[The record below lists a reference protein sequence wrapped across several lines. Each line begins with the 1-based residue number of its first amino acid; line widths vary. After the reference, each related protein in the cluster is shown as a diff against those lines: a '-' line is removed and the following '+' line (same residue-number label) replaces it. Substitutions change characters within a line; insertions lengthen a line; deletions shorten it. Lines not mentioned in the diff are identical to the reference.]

1 MTELPAAELLVER
14 HGPVAV
20 LTLNRPQAMNAL
32 SQSLIRSLSE
42 AVLALGRDET
52 ARVIVL
58 TGAGE
63 RAFCA
68 GLDLKEL
75 GARSGLLGMVEGEA
89 DRPNPIRAI
98 EQCPK
103 PVIAAVNGVAI
114 TGGFE
119 LALACDIVVAAET
132 ARFADTHQRVGVIP
146 GWGLS
151 QKLSRIIGPSRAKEM
166 AFSGRFVSARQASD
180 WGLVSR
186 AVPPGELMADVMAL
200 AREIAEVDAG
210 FLAAYKRLVDDG
222 YAVAFGEAMALE
234 ADRSR
239 RHNAAVRPDE
249 LEARRAGVQAKGR
262 SRGA

>member
-1 MTELPAAELLVER
+1 MTEAAAESVLLSER
-14 HGPVAV
+14 QGAVAI

-32 SQSLIRSLSE
+32 SQALIRSLTSE
-42 AVLALGRDET
+42 ILALGRDDSV
-52 ARVIVL
+52 RVIVL

-63 RAFCA
+63 RAFSA

-75 GARSGLLGMVEGEA
+75 GAKSGLLGMVEADGE
-89 DRPNPIRAI
+89 RPNPIRVI
-98 EQCPK
+98 ETSPK

-119 LALACDIVVAAET
+119 LALACDVLIAADT

-166 AFSGRFVSARQASD
+166 ALSGRFITAAQASD

-186 AVPPGELMADVMAL
+186 AVPAASLMDEALSL
-200 AREIAEVDAG
+200 ARDMAEVEPA
-210 FLAAYKRLVDDG
+210 FAAAYKRLMDEG
-222 YAVAFGEAMALE
+222 YRLPFGEALSLE
-234 ADRSR
+234 ADLSR
-239 RHNAAVRPDE
+239 RHNTALQPAE

-262 SRGA
+262 SR